1 MVAVIDPL
9 SGVVSM
15 VDTLLT
21 RLDAREARL
30 KERMDVLDALIDLLH
45 VLRAWLDAAAQTD
58 EALSFWLKTPQSP
71 EARELLRIARVGQ
84 GVHMEE
90 AHSTFKPEPRSRK
103 DVRPAKASLS
113 DVLYAY
119 APEFEA
125 DFARVLGER
134 KEVLASLERERPGL
148 VKRWAAALAPGVAS
162 PNRKEAVGADL
173 RAFRQATSNLHRIT
187 RQLADFIRTRFDP
200 KDVTVRS

>member
-21 RLDAREARL
+21 RLDAREAKL

-45 VLRAWLDAAAQTD
+45 VLRAWLEAAAQTD

-71 EARELLRIARVGQ
+71 EARELLRIARVAQ

-90 AHSTFKPEPRSRK
+90 AHSTFRPPPRSRK

-113 DVLYAY
+113 DLLYVY

-125 DFARVLGER
+125 EFAKVLGER
-134 KEVLASLERERPGL
+134 KKVLASLERDRPGF
-148 VKRWAAALAPGVAS
+148 VKRWAAALAPGAAS
-162 PNRKEAVGADL
+162 PYAKEAAKVDL

-187 RQLADFIRTRFDP
+187 RQLADFIATRFEP
-200 KDVTVRS
+200 KDVRVRS